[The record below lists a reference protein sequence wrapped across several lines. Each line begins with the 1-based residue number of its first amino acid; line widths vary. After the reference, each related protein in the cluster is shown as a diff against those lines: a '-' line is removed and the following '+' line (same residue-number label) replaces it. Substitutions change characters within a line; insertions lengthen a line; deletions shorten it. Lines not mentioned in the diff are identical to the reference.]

1 MEEPAEKALVQC
13 LRIAGREIRPPRATA
28 QQGIPRE
35 HAIGQHE
42 ADRVVRVTR
51 CVDDAQPEPPRDDR
65 LAVVDAHVD
74 VGREARAVHDT
85 RHLEAPREVARGREM
100 VGVGVRV
107 DDVMEAQ
114 PRPGGEREVAIDLAQ
129 LRVDEHRTARLGAA
143 HEIGEAAARAHL
155 LEDHRRG
162 DSRASVLAL
171 STAVATA
178 AKSRS

>member
-1 MEEPAEKALVQC
+1 
-13 LRIAGREIRPPRATA
+13 
-28 QQGIPRE
+28 
-35 HAIGQHE
+35 
-42 ADRVVRVTR
+42 
-51 CVDDAQPEPPRDDR
+51 
-65 LAVVDAHVD
+65 VD
-74 VGREARAVHDT
+74 VRREARAVPDA
-85 RHLEAPREVARGREM
+85 RHLEAPGELAGGGEM
-100 VGVGVRV
+100 VSVGVRV
-107 DDVMEAQ
+107 DDVVEAQ

>member
-1 MEEPAEKALVQC
+1 
-13 LRIAGREIRPPRATA
+13 
-28 QQGIPRE
+28 
-35 HAIGQHE
+35 
-42 ADRVVRVTR
+42 
-51 CVDDAQPEPPRDDR
+51 
-65 LAVVDAHVD
+65 
-74 VGREARAVHDT
+74 
-85 RHLEAPREVARGREM
+85 M

-171 STAVATA
+171 STAVATTAEEEVVTGDEAQSARGPASGLSIRRSA
-178 AKSRS
+178 AFPTSATRGSRGRTASQRDF